1 MKVIIVG
8 DAVVSTG
15 FSRCTHALADEL
27 HKRGH
32 DVGVLGMNY
41 WGDPHKY
48 PYAIFPCFSPIDGCR
63 SRMGTD
69 RLPKLIHR
77 FSPDAVVIINDP
89 WNIKA
94 YFDDIDAILEE
105 GYELPKMI
113 GWLAVDGANQQ
124 LGALNRLDHIAVWTR
139 FAQEEIIK
147 TGYKGGTTIVPLGVN
162 SEIFRPIP
170 QVIARRATLPPSD
183 DINSLFVVGV
193 VGRNQYRKRMDL
205 TIAAFA
211 RAWEESNHDPL
222 WRLFL
227 HVAPTGDSGYDL
239 KALCAYYGVREV
251 TLISKPDI
259 GHGMDERLL
268 PHLYSSFDVY
278 LSMSQGEGWG
288 LPAQEAMACEVPCVL
303 PYWGSFG
310 AAGWVGREEAYLIDC
325 PVQLAT
331 APVDGM
337 LHTMGGVPDVEA
349 AAQALLF
356 VSQSDRYKTPMIER
370 AAITARRLSSHLTG
384 INMADVVESAVK

>member
-48 PYAIFPCFSPIDGCR
+48 PYAIFPCFAPTDGCR
-63 SRMGTD
+63 NTMGTD

-89 WNIKA
+89 WNIAA
-94 YFDDIDAILEE
+94 YFEDMDATLED

-124 LGALNRLDHIAVWTR
+124 LGAMNRLDTIAVWTE
-139 FAQEEIIK
+139 FAEKEIIK
-147 TGYKGGTTIVPLGVN
+147 AGYTGHTAIVPLGIN
-162 SEIFRPIP
+162 PDIFRPIP
-170 QVIARRATLPPSD
+170 QSVARRATLPETD
-183 DINSLFVVGV
+183 NMNSLFVVGV
-193 VGRNQYRKRMDL
+193 VGRNQYRKRLDL
-205 TIAAFA
+205 TIATFA
-211 RAWEESNHDPL
+211 RAWELSGRDPL

-227 HVAPTGDSGYDL
+227 HVAPTGDAGYDL

-251 TLISKPDI
+251 TLISKPDVGQGI
-259 GHGMDERLL
+259 DERLL

-278 LSMSQGEGWG
+278 LSTSQGEGWG
-288 LPAQEAMACEVPCVL
+288 LPAQEAMACEVPCIL

-310 AAGWVGREEAYLIDC
+310 VDGWVHEGEACLIPC

-331 APVDGM
+331 APVNGKM
-337 LHTMGGVPDVEA
+337 HTMGGVLNVEEA
-349 AAQALLF
+349 AWNLAGLF
-356 VSQSDRYKTPMIER
+356 STGPDKGMILS
-370 AAITARRLSSHLTG
+370 AATLARSLTNHLTG
-384 INMADVVESAVK
+384 ITMADVVESAVK